1 MAQSACL
8 RLGALLV
15 VVVVV
20 VGDWAACPSLLL
32 QSRSCIMTPIRST
45 LFHSG
50 MRSLCSSVTDSRTG
64 LSQKKLVVQLHAP
77 ALCVSGWG

>member
-20 VGDWAACPSLLL
+20 VVGDWAACPSLLL
-32 QSRSCIMTPIRST
+32 QNRSCIMTQIRYT

-50 MRSLCSSVTDSRTG
+50 MRSLCSSVTNSRTG
-64 LSQKKLVVQLHAP
+64 L
-77 ALCVSGWG
+77 